1 MRRIARVDRNQ
12 AEIVQALRSMGA
24 TVQHLHTIGKG
35 CPDILVGF
43 GGKTISWK
51 LRTVLNPQA
60 NNYLPHGKSRGIRVG
75 KVRLWWLTLSRKLST
90 FWVNMMLVLEGTP
103 SNEAKTGTQCSNGV
117 KYKKLVVMGKV

>member
-43 GGKTISWK
+43 GGK
-51 LRTVLNPQA
+51 
-60 NNYLPHGKSRGIRVG
+60 NYLMEIKDGSKPPSKQ
-75 KVRLWWLTLSRKLST
+75 LLTPREIAWHQS
-90 FWVNMMLVLEGTP
+90 WQGQVVVVNSE
-103 SNEAKTGTQCSNGV
+103 SEALHILGEYDVIPRRYTKQ
-117 KYKKLVVMGKV
+117 